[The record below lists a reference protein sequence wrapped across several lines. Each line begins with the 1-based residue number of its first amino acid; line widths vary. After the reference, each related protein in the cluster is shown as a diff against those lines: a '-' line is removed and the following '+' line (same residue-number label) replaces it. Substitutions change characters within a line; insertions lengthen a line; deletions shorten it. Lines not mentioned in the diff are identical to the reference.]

1 MVSAPA
7 TYWTSVQGIPA
18 SARASPAAAS
28 PYSTKLR
35 PHLPQGCMPAP
46 STAMRLSSG
55 IDPPPSVRRSGAV
68 HRTPLPHHVLVL
80 VVLVEGVEHQLDLG
94 PHGQGVDVDS
104 GHHLAHDHHLLGG
117 QLDGGDGEGDV

>member
-7 TYWTSVQGIPA
+7 TYWMSGQGRSA
-18 SARASPAAAS
+18 SARGAWAAAS

-55 IDPPPSVRRSGAV
+55 IGPPLPVRWPRNTDGA
-68 HRTPLPHHVLVL
+68 PLPHHVLVL

-94 PHGQGVDVDS
+94 PHTQV
-104 GHHLAHDHHLLGG
+104 
-117 QLDGGDGEGDV
+117 GD